1 MNLFFESLLMQSI
14 LWSYRF
20 AQLKSSSDDGDSKLT
35 LKFQTDPTKSLETQV
50 VQNRL
55 AKQAEI
61 LAKVEEIMYI
71 DLEIQAF
78 FVVLSGIRIEL
89 KNAKEVIFINISML
103 CFRKLLSICSEVK
116 TVDSVLKSH
125 CLSGD

>member
-61 LAKVEEIMYI
+61 LAKVDETMNI

-78 FVVLSGIRIEL
+78 FVVLSGIGIEL
-89 KNAKEVIFINISML
+89 KNAKEVIFIQISVL
-103 CFRKLLSICSEVK
+103 CF
-116 TVDSVLKSH
+116 
-125 CLSGD
+125 